1 MGVQITLNGR
11 WPSEPRSTSTSS
23 SKASSPSRSLA
34 STSRDSTSDHAPTT
48 VTPSWHRQQ
57 TSFAR
62 PTCQKARLAPSL
74 LHPES
79 TVVATPS
86 QLDPSSPSP
95 TSSSPSSRAQS
106 GPRQQSPTP
115 PVQLLL
121 ASSSGPLSTTKLL
134 TLY

>member
-1 MGVQITLNGR
+1 MG
-11 WPSEPRSTSTSS
+11 
-23 SKASSPSRSLA
+23 
-34 STSRDSTSDHAPTT
+34 TSRDSTSAHAPTM
-48 VTPSWHRQQ
+48 VTHSWHRHP

-74 LHPES
+74 LHQEC
-79 TVVATPS
+79 TVVETPS

-106 GPRQQSPTP
+106 PTP

-121 ASSSGPLSTTKLL
+121 ACSSGPLSTTNLFTLFENKLF
-134 TLY
+134 T